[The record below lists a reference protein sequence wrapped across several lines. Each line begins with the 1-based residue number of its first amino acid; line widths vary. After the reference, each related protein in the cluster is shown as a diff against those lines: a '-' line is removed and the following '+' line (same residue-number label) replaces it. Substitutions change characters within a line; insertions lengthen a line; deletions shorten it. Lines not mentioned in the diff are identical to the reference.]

1 MFGQKKRH
9 IDFVLPQNPEENKAP
24 EKTDEEI
31 NAVSYDKLAL
41 GPAATE
47 EDMKSYSGGHVPGSP
62 SSYYNM
68 LDGQQNNQNNNFSPK
83 AYSQTTPEENGI
95 FVPFIPDGIIG
106 ESSANSS
113 AYSNSSQ
120 LSNPSEIIMLQRKID
135 ELVDKLYLLE
145 RKIEQLEGR
154 NNY

>member
-1 MFGQKKRH
+1 MFGPKKRH

-24 EKTDEEI
+24 ERTDEEI
-31 NAVSYDKLAL
+31 NSISSDRLAL

-47 EDMKSYSGGHVPGSP
+47 EDMRSYSGGNVPGSP

-68 LDGQQNNQNNNFSPK
+68 LNGQKNQNPQQT
-83 AYSQTTPEENGI
+83 YSQLTPEDNGI

-106 ESSANSS
+106 ESSTNPSV
-113 AYSNSSQ
+113 YSNSPQST
-120 LSNPSEIIMLQRKID
+120 NPSEIIMLQRKID
-135 ELVDKLYLLE
+135 ELVDKIYLLE
-145 RKIEQLEGR
+145 RKIEKIEGR